1 LIDLAMHALG
11 GTSLLITTDGI
22 LKKQLEHNDKLLSET
37 IGTDNILIMKEK
49 VSDGIFTTETITEP
63 NISTDPNNPTASEIR
78 EKITHEYVYKVD
90 NTNQITGTYINASSF
105 GTFLCNIVRNCI
117 PYGGYTKTAK
127 DNSKYYSYSD
137 IKEFKSNEN
146 NIIDIF
152 NGDTYIGPFEYTS
165 AHKVSNRVLGVLAT
179 MNV

>member
-1 LIDLAMHALG
+1 MYALG

-63 NISTDPNNPTASEIR
+63 NILTDPNNPTASEIR
-78 EKITHEYVYKVD
+78 EKITREYVYKVD
-90 NTNQITGTYINASSF
+90 DTNQITGTYINASSF

-146 NIIDIF
+146 NIIDVF

-165 AHKVSNRVLGVLAT
+165 AHKVSNRALDVLAT